1 MASAPSDPSS
11 MLSAKI
17 VVAGGF
23 GVGKTTFVGTISEIE
38 PLTTEA
44 ALTEVSADVDD
55 LYGVEEKT
63 STTVAFDFG
72 RVTLKNE
79 IILYLFGTPGQ
90 ERFAFLWDDL
100 VDGAI
105 GAIVMVDTRR
115 IDQCYP
121 AVDYFEERRI
131 PFTVAVNN
139 FDGAGRFDLEEVRD
153 AFGVSAAVPFVNC
166 DARERESVK
175 EAIVALLDDVI
186 AR

>member
-1 MASAPSDPSS
+1 VSAPSDSRS
-11 MLSAKI
+11 MISAKI

-23 GVGKTTFVGTISEIE
+23 GVGKTTFVGALSEIE

-44 ALTEVSADVDD
+44 ALTEVSVGVDD
-55 LYGVEEKT
+55 LSGVADKA

-72 RVTLKNE
+72 RVTLKGE

-100 VDGAI
+100 VDGAV

-121 AVDYFEERRI
+121 SVDYFEERDI
-131 PFTVAVNN
+131 PFAVAVNN
-139 FDGAGRFDLEEVRD
+139 FDGAPRFDLAEVRD
-153 AFGVSAAVPFVNC
+153 AFGVSPAVPFVDC
-166 DARERESVK
+166 DARDRESVK
-175 EAIVALLDDVI
+175 QTVVALLDDI
-186 AR
+186 LTR